1 MLGTMLLNRG
11 IPSGDVWGRWSSVT
25 EGLSKC
31 IVQEPL
37 QESYSLIRAPE
48 TQLCRV
54 SMQVVIDFGVYH
66 LFLEHGLGI
75 FWRFDSTKR
84 EVLSAEPQ
92 ST

>member
-1 MLGTMLLNRG
+1 MGQMVECNRG
-11 IPSGDVWGRWSSVT
+11 F
-25 EGLSKC
+25 SKY

-75 FWRFDSTKR
+75 FWRFDSAKR
-84 EVLSAEPQ
+84 EVLSTEPQ